1 MRWQRIIEDIAKL
14 EGYKKPKI
22 YANKLKLDTNENIA
36 MPRSLVADIL
46 NNINIDVREYP
57 TNYEEL
63 KDKLAD
69 YLSIDKGCIAIGN
82 GSDQIIDLILASISK
97 NDMSSIT
104 IKPTFSFYIAR
115 CKLHGINLK
124 EISLDDNMQF
134 DPNTIIDSDADI
146 CYISS
151 PNNPTGNQFDKD
163 DIISIIESF
172 DGLVLIDEAYAEFAR
187 YSLKD
192 LVNRYDNLIILR
204 TMSKAFGLAGL
215 RIGYAISNPQL
226 IDIFNNI
233 IQYPYPISSVAVTA
247 AINILDRKDDVFAI
261 IEEVKEERERIFNAI
276 TNLGLRAYR
285 SDANFIMFE
294 ANDDIF
300 NALLEEGIVIKDLGM
315 INDKRCYRV
324 SIGNKEINDRFISA
338 LRKVCS

>member
-1 MRWQRIIEDIAKL
+1 MRWYNIIEDIAKL

-22 YANKLKLDTNENIA
+22 YSNKLKLDTNENIA
-36 MPRSLVADIL
+36 MPRSLVADLI
-46 NNINIDVREYP
+46 NNIDIDVREYP
-57 TNYEEL
+57 TNYEAL
-63 KDKLAD
+63 RTKLAE
-69 YLSIDKGCIAIGN
+69 YLSIDKDCIAIGN
-82 GSDQIIDLILASISK
+82 GSDQIIDLILASLSK
-97 NDMSSIT
+97 NEISSIT

-115 CKLHGINLK
+115 CKLHGINVK
-124 EISLDDNMQF
+124 EIMLDDNMRF
-134 DPNTIIDSDADI
+134 DPNQIINSDADI

-172 DGLVLIDEAYAEFAR
+172 NGLILIDEAYAEFAR

-215 RIGYAISNPQL
+215 RIGYAISNSKL
-226 IDIFNNI
+226 INIFNNI
-233 IQYPYPISSVAVTA
+233 IQYPYPISSIAVNA
-247 AINILDRKDDVFAI
+247 AMLMLDRKDDVFAI
-261 IEEVKEERERIFNAI
+261 IGEIKKERERVYNAI
-276 TNLGLRAYR
+276 NNLGLNAYR

-294 ANDDIF
+294 ANTNIF
-300 NALLEEGIVIKDLGM
+300 NALLEEGIVIKDLGI
-315 INDKRCYRV
+315 INNKRCYRV
-324 SIGNKEINDRFISA
+324 SIGNREVNDRFISA